1 MKPTM
6 TIGLTVLALG
16 LSAAAGTAFAK
27 AAPGAERKNEA
38 GGVTVTAT
46 YLGQTAQAVRFQ
58 VKLDTHTADLSQF
71 DLKNSVT
78 LRNDSG
84 AAVRPLDPKALGGHH
99 AEGELA
105 FPATDSAGRAV
116 VGESTRYLELV
127 VTNVAGIPERVL
139 RWDLR

>member
-1 MKPTM
+1 MRRTTSIRI
-6 TIGLTVLALG
+6 TILALA
-16 LSAAAGTAFAK
+16 LAVAAGTAFAQT
-27 AAPGAERKNEA
+27 APGAEKKDEA

-46 YLGQTAQAVRFQ
+46 YLGRTAQAVRFQ

-78 LRNDSG
+78 LRNDAG

-99 AEGELA
+99 AEGELS
-105 FPATDSAGRAV
+105 FPATDAGGRAV

-127 VTNVAGIPERVL
+127 VVNLAGVPERVL
-139 RWDLR
+139 RWDVR

>member
-1 MKPTM
+1 MKAT
-6 TIGLTVLALG
+6 TAIRITVVALALA
-16 LSAAAGTAFAK
+16 AAAGTAFAQI
-27 AAPGAERKNEA
+27 APGAEKKNEA

-46 YLGQTAQAVRFQ
+46 YLGQKAQAVRFQ

-71 DLKNSVT
+71 DLKTSVA

-84 AAVRPLDPKALGGHH
+84 AAVRPLDPKTLGGHH